1 MRTEYFQYDRRLFHR
16 SAYPMQLLFDFFPV
30 IAFFIAYKLS
40 DIYVATG
47 IIIVAVIVQSAVQWI
62 RFRKISP
69 MSLISGVLVLIFGG
83 LTLVIHDKAFIQW
96 KVSIVNWLFA
106 TAFLVSQF
114 IGDKPLIERMLG
126 DNMPLER
133 ALWRRLNWAWTLFF
147 LILGSVNLFVAYN
160 FSESVWVDFK
170 VFGVLGMTLL
180 FALLQGVWLASKLPA
195 ESAE

>member
-1 MRTEYFQYDRRLFHR
+1 
-16 SAYPMQLLFDFFPV
+16 MQLLFDFFPV